1 MRDREDEIE
10 NDDLESDED
19 DKEGEEEEEE
29 EEVKGA
35 GKSFSKLDGMI
46 IRFYFFFL
54 NTDLI
59 IVERRFTLFSFFTES
74 NYLKN
79 SFFFYCIF

>member
-1 MRDREDEIE
+1 MQDREDEIE

-19 DKEGEEEEEE
+19 DKEGEEEE

-79 SFFFYCIF
+79 LFFFYCIF

>member
-1 MRDREDEIE
+1 MQDREDEIE

-29 EEVKGA
+29 EEEEVKGA

-46 IRFYFFFL
+46 IRFFFF
-54 NTDLI
+54 
-59 IVERRFTLFSFFTES
+59 S
-74 NYLKN
+74 
-79 SFFFYCIF
+79 

>member
-1 MRDREDEIE
+1 MQDREDEIE

-29 EEVKGA
+29 VKGA

-46 IRFYFFFL
+46 IRFFFFS
-54 NTDLI
+54 I
-59 IVERRFTLFSFFTES
+59 IQ
-74 NYLKN
+74 
-79 SFFFYCIF
+79 I